1 MGLFH
6 SFLQIDLGLGGRGRE
21 VLEVQPWSRGQRAC
35 GCQWTGAGCRGLED
49 GQELTIQGQRQR
61 AKKRLAQ
68 GDRCQGCC
76 LGDIRRRGW
85 ARALW
90 SFVGEKLPEGQVS
103 GVIWRAGEL
112 AGRWC
117 MWGGQSAGG
126 TAGTEPSPVGDEE
139 VLVESRHLE
148 ATAVAEGH

>member
-68 GDRCQGCC
+68 GAKKAIINIMR
-76 LGDIRRRGW
+76 
-85 ARALW
+85 
-90 SFVGEKLPEGQVS
+90 
-103 GVIWRAGEL
+103 
-112 AGRWC
+112 
-117 MWGGQSAGG
+117 
-126 TAGTEPSPVGDEE
+126 
-139 VLVESRHLE
+139 
-148 ATAVAEGH
+148 